1 MARAYASMTLLISA
15 AAALVFAVALAG
27 AGSVEL
33 FVVGDATGGA
43 LGIGLAA
50 GGLTVTGSAVPAGV
64 TSPRPLVPAGGV
76 TCAVLTDVC
85 GCGCGAFA
93 TDLTVAAVSAVASC
107 LRTLFESGAE
117 TGARSRGDGR
127 VSGG

>member
-1 MARAYASMTLLISA
+1 MTLLISA

-27 AGSVEL
+27 VGSVEL
-33 FVVGDATGGA
+33 FVVGDAAGGA

-50 GGLTVTGSAVPAGV
+50 GGLTVTGSAVPAEV

-76 TCAVLTDVC
+76 PCAVFTDVC

-93 TDLTVAAVSAVASC
+93 TDLTVAAVSEVASC
-107 LRTLFESGAE
+107 LRTVFEPGAE
-117 TGARSRGDGR
+117 TGARSRGDVR
-127 VSGG
+127 VSEG